1 LAVISEKEQLT
12 TELLYAIKQLQDGLE
27 QLQKTVKPLI
37 EILANRDYLTGVA
50 FSPVNMRAIQMLAV
64 LDYNNMQALKNWNG
78 FLLNLELLKNL
89 LNKLA
94 HLDDRSAI
102 RANVN
107 QISANINNSGNKLL
121 PQVQD
126 YYANYLQPI
135 LFKQIELINL
145 HIDKGNIT
153 RIRELALELTKF
165 LSYLLQVCKQ
175 SYDYLSKVNPN
186 LLINLISMHTPL
198 DYNLIINL
206 EKHTADTLSV
216 INNIFNEL
224 VPASN
229 PDFKYFSNRARLIIE
244 QSYSFYYKLTNN
256 QNIKNCGML
265 FSALNR
271 IAADF
276 LLLEGRTELLLNK
289 NDHAG
294 KISSES
300 LTLVNI
306 LDSYLNL
313 LANTRADLERLL
325 APRNLNRIWK
335 DINIRIDRLP
345 LEKGQLIPDDYRYI
359 LDKFAVETH
368 IAEDLD
374 MVILHEEGDI
384 FIIRVDEIIEEEVP
398 YMIISMKG

>member
-1 LAVISEKEQLT
+1 
-12 TELLYAIKQLQDGLE
+12 
-27 QLQKTVKPLI
+27 
-37 EILANRDYLTGVA
+37 
-50 FSPVNMRAIQMLAV
+50 
-64 LDYNNMQALKNWNG
+64 
-78 FLLNLELLKNL
+78 
-89 LNKLA
+89 
-94 HLDDRSAI
+94 
-102 RANVN
+102 
-107 QISANINNSGNKLL
+107 
-121 PQVQD
+121 
-126 YYANYLQPI
+126 
-135 LFKQIELINL
+135 
-145 HIDKGNIT
+145 
-153 RIRELALELTKF
+153 
-165 LSYLLQVCKQ
+165 
-175 SYDYLSKVNPN
+175 
-186 LLINLISMHTPL
+186 MHTPL

-384 FIIRVDEIIEEEVP
+384 FIIRVDEIVEEEVP